1 LNTILGPT
9 SQFIIC
15 INLLIDEFPEIR
27 IKTKSCT
34 TNVQQPSQASTAP
47 QLASM
52 HMIGQ
57 HRIESYT
64 TPVPYRK
71 QSDIKS
77 FSRQHYISQLYYRF
91 TI

>member
-1 LNTILGPT
+1 MYT
-9 SQFIIC
+9 
-15 INLLIDEFPEIR
+15 
-27 IKTKSCT
+27 CT

-91 TI
+91 TIWQCCLPFYKLKNLL